1 MKPSTRKKGKNVTM
15 CFVSSTSD
23 IKDPLSYRGITLTPV
38 VYKMYC
44 YILNK
49 RLASWDSQNNIISD
63 NQNGFRKGR
72 STVDQI
78 STLIIIE
85 TRKYLKQSTFAAFI
99 DFKKAYDCINRN
111 LLFTKLCNIGISGKM
126 LTALLSIYKD
136 VKCCIRLNGFKTDW
150 FNVDCGLKQGCSL
163 SPILFNLY
171 VNDLVTQI
179 TELGLGIDID
189 GEKVAVLLYAD
200 DLVILSE
207 TEDDLQAILDTL
219 NIWCN
224 TNCLFVNP
232 EKSKI
237 IHFRPRSRSQTD
249 KVFRIGD
256 KVIEAGTQYIYLGL
270 MLTEHLDYDMMAKN
284 VALSA
289 NRALGLVISKFKAF
303 GGLPFNA
310 FTKLYDSI
318 VIGTI
323 SYGAAIWGD
332 RSFSCISAVQHRAA
346 RFFMGVGKYTPNA
359 AVMGDTGWES
369 IYVRQ
374 WDSVVNYWY
383 RVRSMG
389 TGRINLKVFKWAAR
403 RGIGR
408 CNNWCSRVKKH
419 FQRSGMEGIFLD
431 TDISQINKEQ
441 VKESIKTKLNDEF
454 LTNWRENFDRHTGRN
469 GNEGNKL
476 RTYRTFKYEYKS
488 ERYISNVIP
497 RMHRS
502 AYAKFRCGVAP
513 LRLETG
519 RYERLQ
525 LDERFCFHC
534 TNEIESEKH
543 VLLECPLYDDL
554 RYRLFSAISCE
565 ILNFGIFSDDEK
577 LSVILGCDNIKII
590 RVSAKTCYEILIRRK
605 AFLYN

>member
-1 MKPSTRKKGKNVTM
+1 MLCDYDISL
-15 CFVSSTSD
+15 CEFVNTLCDFVIMSCHIIQPIPKSSTSD

-78 STLIIIE
+78 STLINIIE

-179 TELGLGIDID
+179 SELGLGIDID

-249 KVFRIGD
+249 KVFRIGN

-303 GGLPFNA
+303 GGLPFNT

-323 SYGAAIWGD
+323 SYGAAIRGD
-332 RSFSCISAVQHRAA
+332 RSFSCILAVQHRAA
-346 RFFMGVGKYTPNA
+346 RFFMGAGKYTPNA

-374 WDSVVNYWY
+374 WDSVVNLWY

-389 TGRINLKVFKWAAR
+389 TGRINLNVFKWAAR

-408 CNNWCSRVKKH
+408 CNNWCSRDKKH
-419 FQRSGMEGIFLD
+419 FQRAGMEGIFLD

-454 LTNWRENFDRHTGRN
+454 LTQWRENLDRHTG
-469 GNEGNKL
+469 
-476 RTYRTFKYEYKS
+476 TFKYECKS

-497 RMHRS
+497 RKQS
-502 AYAKFRCGVAP
+502 LGVVSHHLGLKP
-513 LRLETG
+513 EGTSG
-519 RYERLQ
+519 CK

-577 LSVILGCDNIKII
+577 LSVILGCDNIKIF
-590 RVSAKTCYEILIRRK
+590 RVSAKTCIEILIRRK